1 MPTITIDVP
10 KKKELDILEYLS
22 SLDYIKILDRKKIR
36 NKGSDTDQADLQI
49 TRSADS
55 LKQKNGKTN
64 KSLLQKEYEKE
75 TYPYAPDVIRFDDK
89 IYILSKKLDCN
100 VVFENDV
107 YIITNEFLDITVW
120 GESRVTAEQAFSFT
134 FSALYQN
141 YINEDDVNL
150 SEKAKNIKIK
160 LKNLVKVEYVY
171 EAKEV

>member
-22 SLDYIKILDRKKIR
+22 RLDYIKIIDRKKIKD
-36 NKGSDTDQADLQI
+36 KGFDTVQTDLQI
-49 TRSADS
+49 TRSAHS
-55 LKQKNGKTN
+55 LKQKNGKIN
-64 KSLLQKEYEKE
+64 KTLLDKEYENK
-75 TYPYAPDVIRFDDK
+75 TYLYAPDVIRFDDK

-120 GESRVTAEQAFSFT
+120 GGSRAIAEQAFSFT

-141 YINEDDVNL
+141 YVNEDDENL

-160 LKNLVKVEYVY
+160 LKTIVKVEYVY
-171 EAKEV
+171 ETKEV